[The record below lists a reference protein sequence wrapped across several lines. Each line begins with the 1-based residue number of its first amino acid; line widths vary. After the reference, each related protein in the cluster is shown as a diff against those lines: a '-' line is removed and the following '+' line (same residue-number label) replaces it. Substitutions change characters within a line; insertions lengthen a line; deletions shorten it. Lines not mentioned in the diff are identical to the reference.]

1 MRTPAS
7 PRTKEPAEWRGL
19 VVPKTVLGMAT
30 LILAFAV
37 GSAASGV
44 AFYSYYEF
52 KRDQTEE
59 RVATFLEGFDTRFKT
74 ATDTIEALRENA
86 TAEIQRELEPLR
98 RIQAE
103 GGTLEALVEKVRESV
118 FFVTTQD
125 EEGQPSVGTA
135 FAVASDSEQTLALT
149 SYTTVRAATRQPA
162 PKVVVRQGDAEVP
175 AQLWTWQEDRDLA
188 LLVIG
193 KGSVPRLPLADDPPV
208 KTGERL
214 FAISGL
220 GSAGGSI
227 SQGFVADVSGAGI
240 QHDAAVGPAFQG
252 GPLVNS
258 EGEVVAVATR
268 AYSPV
273 GFSTD
278 DVFFA
283 PLVSAACEKVL
294 KCPSPDEVSGPGDRR

>member
-1 MRTPAS
+1 M
-7 PRTKEPAEWRGL
+7 
-19 VVPKTVLGMAT
+19 VPKTVLGMAM

-52 KRDQTEE
+52 KKDQTEE
-59 RVATFLEGFDTRFKT
+59 RVATFLQGFDDRYTT
-74 ATDTIEALRENA
+74 ATETIEALQENA

-103 GGTLEALVEKVRESV
+103 GGTLEALVEKVRASV
-118 FFVTTQD
+118 FFVSTQD
-125 EEGQPSVGTA
+125 EDGRPSVGSA
-135 FAVASDSEQTLALT
+135 FAVASDSEQTLAVT
-149 SYTTVRAATRQPA
+149 SYSTVRAATREPG
-162 PKVVVRQGDAEVP
+162 PELVVRQGDAEIP

-188 LLVIG
+188 LLVLG
-193 KGSVPRLPLADDPPV
+193 KGSVPGLPLAGDPPV
-208 KTGERL
+208 ETGERL

-220 GSAGGSI
+220 GSAGGAI
-227 SQGFVADVSGAGI
+227 TQGFVADVSGAGI

-258 EGEVVAVATR
+258 EGEVVAVASR
-268 AYSPV
+268 AYSPL

-278 DVFFA
+278 EVFFA
-283 PLVSAACEKVL
+283 PLISAACERVL
-294 KCPSPDEVSGPGDRR
+294 KCPSPDEVSGPGARR

>member
-1 MRTPAS
+1 M
-7 PRTKEPAEWRGL
+7 PR
-19 VVPKTVLGMAT
+19 TVLGITM

-52 KRDQTEE
+52 KKDKTEE
-59 RVATFLEGFDTRFKT
+59 RVDTFVEGFDKRFKT
-74 ATDTIEALRENA
+74 ASDTIEALRENA
-86 TAEIQRELEPLR
+86 TSEIQKELEPLR

-103 GGTLEALVEKVRESV
+103 GGTLEALVEKVKDSM
-118 FFVTTQD
+118 FFVSTLD
-125 EEGQPSVGTA
+125 ESGQPSVGSA
-135 FAVASDSEQTLALT
+135 FAVASDSEQTFLIT

-162 PKVVVRQGDAEVP
+162 PALKVLQGDVEIG

-188 LLVIG
+188 LLVLA
-193 KGSVPRLPLADDPPV
+193 KGSVPRLTLASDPP

-227 SQGFVADVSGAGI
+227 SQGFVADLSAAGI
-240 QHDAAVGPAFQG
+240 QHDAAIGPAFQG

-258 EGEVVAVATR
+258 DGAVVAVATR
-268 AYSPV
+268 AYSPL
-273 GFSTD
+273 GFATD
-278 DVFFA
+278 DVYFA

-294 KCPSPDEVSGPGDRR
+294 KCPSPDEVSGPGPKR

>member
-1 MRTPAS
+1 MLG
-7 PRTKEPAEWRGL
+7 PR
-19 VVPKTVLGMAT
+19 TVLGMAT
-30 LILAFAV
+30 LILAFAI

-44 AFYSYYEF
+44 AFYSYYEY
-52 KRDQTEE
+52 KRDKTEE
-59 RVATFLEGFDTRFKT
+59 RVATFLEGFDNRFKT
-74 ATDTIEALRENA
+74 ATETIDALRENSV
-86 TAEIQRELEPLR
+86 AEIERELEPLR

-103 GGTLEALVEKVRESV
+103 GGTLEALVEKVSASL
-118 FFVTTQD
+118 FFITTQD
-125 EEGQPSVGTA
+125 EQGQASVGTA
-135 FAVASDSEQTLALT
+135 FALASDSEQTLAVT
-149 SYTTVRAATRQPA
+149 SYTTIRAATRQPA
-162 PKVVVRQGDAEVP
+162 PKITVRQGDAEVP

-188 LLVIG
+188 LLVVG
-193 KGSVPRLPLADDPPV
+193 KGSVPKLTMAGDPPV

-220 GSAGGSI
+220 GAAGGSI

-268 AYSPV
+268 TYSPL
-273 GFSTD
+273 GFATE

-283 PLVSAACEKVL
+283 PLVSAACERVL
-294 KCPSPDEVSGPGDRR
+294 KCPSPDEVSGPGARR

>member
-1 MRTPAS
+1 M
-7 PRTKEPAEWRGL
+7 L
-19 VVPKTVLGMAT
+19 PKTVLGMAV
-30 LILAFAV
+30 LILAFAI

-44 AFYSYYEF
+44 AFYSYYEY
-52 KRDQTEE
+52 KRDKTEE
-59 RVATFLEGFDTRFKT
+59 RVATFLEGFDSRFKT
-74 ATDTIEALRENA
+74 ATDTIDALRENA
-86 TAEIQRELEPLR
+86 VAEIQKELEPLR

-103 GGTLEALVEKVRESV
+103 GGTLEALVEKVRASL

-125 EEGQPSVGTA
+125 EQGQPSVGTA
-135 FAVASDSEQTLALT
+135 FAVASDSEQTLAVT
-149 SYTTVRAATRQPA
+149 SYTTIRAATRAPA
-162 PKVVVRQGDAEVP
+162 PKVTVRQGEAEVP
-175 AQLWTWQEDRDLA
+175 AQVWTWQEDRDLA
-188 LLVIG
+188 LLVVG
-193 KGSVPRLPLADDPPV
+193 KGSVPKLPLAGDPPV

-220 GSAGGSI
+220 GSAGGAI

-268 AYSPV
+268 SYSPL
-273 GFSTD
+273 GFATE

-294 KCPSPDEVSGPGDRR
+294 KCPSATEVSGPGAKR